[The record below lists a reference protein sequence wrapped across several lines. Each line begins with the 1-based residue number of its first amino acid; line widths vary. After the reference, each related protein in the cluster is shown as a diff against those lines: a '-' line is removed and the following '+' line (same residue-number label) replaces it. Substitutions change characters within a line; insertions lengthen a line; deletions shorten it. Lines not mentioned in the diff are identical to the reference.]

1 MHTSSTGI
9 SGDTS
14 STGISGDTSS
24 IGGVYALVLEV
35 CTH

>member
-1 MHTSSTGI
+1 MH
-9 SGDTS
+9 TS

-24 IGGVYALVLEV
+24 IGGVYTLVVLEV